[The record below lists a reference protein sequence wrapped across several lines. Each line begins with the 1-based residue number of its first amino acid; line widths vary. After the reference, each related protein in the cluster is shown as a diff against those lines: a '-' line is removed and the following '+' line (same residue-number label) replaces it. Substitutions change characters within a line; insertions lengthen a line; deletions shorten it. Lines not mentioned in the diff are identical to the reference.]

1 MRFRINPTLIALT
14 LAVILFFIGGLIQPG
29 FTSFELAMN
38 ILRLAAFL
46 GIVAAGQTLVI
57 ISGGEGID
65 LSVGAMVTLGA
76 IISYGIINYQ
86 NERIPLGLLASLGVG
101 MVIGAINGIG
111 VAYLRIPPLVMTLG
125 MATVIQGLIS
135 AVTKGSLE
143 GGSAPLLSKYTAQPL
158 LFGIPGI
165 IFIWASFAALM
176 WLLLTRT
183 RYGKNLF
190 AIGTNRVTA
199 RLSGINVP
207 ATVVA
212 TFTLCS
218 TLASFGGFIFLGY
231 YEKVF
236 LNLGNPYTLPSI
248 AAVVMGGT
256 VLSGGVG
263 SYWGT
268 MAGSIVLTLIT
279 SLLTTL
285 RMEEH
290 LRQIVYGA
298 ILLILLAAYGRQRAL
313 RQ

>member
-1 MRFRINPTLIALT
+1 MKRRISPTLIALA
-14 LAVILFFIGGLIQPG
+14 LAIVLFFLGGLIQPG

-76 IISYGIINYQ
+76 IISYGLISKRDD
-86 NERIPLGLLASLGVG
+86 RIWIGFLASLGAG
-101 MVIGAINGIG
+101 VIIGTLNGIG

-125 MATVIQGLIS
+125 MATVIQGLIF
-135 AVTKGSLE
+135 AVTQGSLE
-143 GGSAPLLSKYTAQPL
+143 GGSAPLLSKITTEPL

-165 IFIWASFAALM
+165 LYIWAVFAGLM
-176 WLLLTRT
+176 WLLLQRT

-199 RLSGINVP
+199 RLSGVNVK
-207 ATVVA
+207 ATVV
-212 TFTLCS
+212 TTYMLCS

-231 YEKVF
+231 YERVF

-290 LRQIVYGA
+290 LRQIVYGL
-298 ILLILLAAYGRQRAL
+298 ILLVLLAAYGRQRAL

>member
-1 MRFRINPTLIALT
+1 MKRRISPTLIALA
-14 LAVILFFIGGLIQPG
+14 LAIVLFFLGGLIQPG

-76 IISYGIINYQ
+76 IISYGLISKRDD
-86 NERIPLGLLASLGVG
+86 RIWIGFLASLGAG
-101 MVIGAINGIG
+101 VIIGTLNGIG

-125 MATVIQGLIS
+125 MATVIQGLIF
-135 AVTKGSLE
+135 AVTQGGLE
-143 GGSAPLLSKYTAQPL
+143 GGSAPLLSKITTEPL

-165 IFIWASFAALM
+165 LYIWAAFAGLM
-176 WLLLTRT
+176 WLLLQRT

-199 RLSGINVP
+199 RLSGVNVK
-207 ATVVA
+207 ATVV
-212 TFTLCS
+212 TTYMLCS

-231 YEKVF
+231 YERVF

-290 LRQIVYGA
+290 LRQIVYGL
-298 ILLILLAAYGRQRAL
+298 ILLVLLAAYGRQRAL

>member
-1 MRFRINPTLIALT
+1 MKRRISPTLIALA
-14 LAVILFFIGGLIQPG
+14 LAVVLFFLGGLIQPG

-76 IISYGIINYQ
+76 IISYGLISKRDD
-86 NERIPLGLLASLGVG
+86 RIWIGFLASLGAG
-101 MVIGAINGIG
+101 VIIGTLNGIG

-125 MATVIQGLIS
+125 MATVIQGLIF
-135 AVTKGSLE
+135 AVTQGSLE
-143 GGSAPLLSKYTAQPL
+143 GGSAPLLSKITTEPL
-158 LFGIPGI
+158 LLGIPGI
-165 IFIWASFAALM
+165 LYIWAAFAGLM
-176 WLLLTRT
+176 WLLLQRT

-199 RLSGINVP
+199 RLSGVNVK

-212 TFTLCS
+212 TYMLCS

-231 YEKVF
+231 YERVF

-290 LRQIVYGA
+290 LRQIVYGL
-298 ILLILLAAYGRQRAL
+298 ILLVLLAAYGRQRAL

>member
-1 MRFRINPTLIALT
+1 MKRRISPTLIALA
-14 LAVILFFIGGLIQPG
+14 LAVVLFFVGGLIQPG

-76 IISYGIINYQ
+76 IISYGLISKRDD
-86 NERIPLGLLASLGVG
+86 RILIGFLASLGAG
-101 MVIGAINGIG
+101 MIIGTLNGIG

-125 MATVIQGLIS
+125 MATVIQGLIF
-135 AVTKGSLE
+135 AVTQGSLE
-143 GGSAPLLSKYTAQPL
+143 GGSAPLLSKITTEPL

-165 IFIWASFAALM
+165 LYIWAAFAGLM
-176 WLLLTRT
+176 WLLLQRT

-199 RLSGINVP
+199 RLSGVNVK
-207 ATVVA
+207 ATVI
-212 TFTLCS
+212 TTYMLCS

-231 YEKVF
+231 YERVF

-298 ILLILLAAYGRQRAL
+298 ILLVLLAAYGRQRAL

>member
-1 MRFRINPTLIALT
+1 MKRRISPTLIALA
-14 LAVILFFIGGLIQPG
+14 LAVVLFFLGGLIQPG

-76 IISYGIINYQ
+76 IISYGLISKRDD
-86 NERIPLGLLASLGVG
+86 RIWIGFLASLGAG
-101 MVIGAINGIG
+101 VIIGTLNGIG

-125 MATVIQGLIS
+125 MATVIQGLIF
-135 AVTKGSLE
+135 AVTQGSLE
-143 GGSAPLLSKYTAQPL
+143 GGSAPLLSKITTEPL

-165 IFIWASFAALM
+165 LYIWAAFAGLM
-176 WLLLTRT
+176 WLLLQRT

-199 RLSGINVP
+199 RLSGVNVK
-207 ATVVA
+207 ATVV
-212 TFTLCS
+212 TTYMLCS

-231 YEKVF
+231 YERVF

-290 LRQIVYGA
+290 LRQIVYGL
-298 ILLILLAAYGRQRAL
+298 ILLVLLAAYGRQRAL

>member
-1 MRFRINPTLIALT
+1 MKRRISPTLIALA
-14 LAVILFFIGGLIQPG
+14 LAIVLFFLGGLIQPG

-76 IISYGIINYQ
+76 IISYGLISKRDD
-86 NERIPLGLLASLGVG
+86 RIWIGFLASLGAG
-101 MVIGAINGIG
+101 VIIGTLNGIG

-125 MATVIQGLIS
+125 MATVIQGLIF
-135 AVTKGSLE
+135 AVTQGSLE
-143 GGSAPLLSKYTAQPL
+143 GGSAPLLSKITTEPL

-165 IFIWASFAALM
+165 LYIWAAFAGLM
-176 WLLLTRT
+176 WLLLQRT

-199 RLSGINVP
+199 RLSGVNVK
-207 ATVVA
+207 ATVV
-212 TFTLCS
+212 TTYMLCS

-231 YEKVF
+231 YERVF

-290 LRQIVYGA
+290 LRQIVYGL
-298 ILLILLAAYGRQRAL
+298 ILLVLLAAYGRQRAL

>member
-1 MRFRINPTLIALT
+1 MKRRISPTLIALA
-14 LAVILFFIGGLIQPG
+14 LAIVLFFLGGLIQPG

-76 IISYGIINYQ
+76 IISYGLISKRDD
-86 NERIPLGLLASLGVG
+86 RIWIGFLASLGAG
-101 MVIGAINGIG
+101 VIIGTLNGIG
-111 VAYLRIPPLVMTLG
+111 VAYLRIPPLVITLG
-125 MATVIQGLIS
+125 MATVIQGLIF
-135 AVTKGSLE
+135 AVTQGSLE
-143 GGSAPLLSKYTAQPL
+143 GGSAPLLSKITTEPL

-165 IFIWASFAALM
+165 LYIWAAFAGLM
-176 WLLLTRT
+176 WLLLQRT

-199 RLSGINVP
+199 RLSGVNVK
-207 ATVVA
+207 ATVV
-212 TFTLCS
+212 TTYMLCS

-231 YEKVF
+231 YERVF

-290 LRQIVYGA
+290 LRQIVYGL
-298 ILLILLAAYGRQRAL
+298 ILLVLLAAYGRQRAL

>member
-1 MRFRINPTLIALT
+1 MKRRISPTLIALA
-14 LAVILFFIGGLIQPG
+14 LAVLLFFLGGLIQPG

-76 IISYGIINYQ
+76 IISYGLINGQ
-86 NERIPLGLLASLGVG
+86 NSRIPIGLLAALGAG
-101 MVIGAINGIG
+101 ALIGAINGIG

-125 MATVIQGLIS
+125 MTSVIQGLIS
-135 AVTKGSLE
+135 AVTQGSLS
-143 GGSAPLLSKYTAQPL
+143 GGSAPLLSRITTEPII
-158 LFGIPGI
+158 FGIPGI
-165 IFIWASFAALM
+165 LFIWAAFAALM
-176 WLLLTRT
+176 WLLLERT

-199 RLSGINVP
+199 RLSGVNVK
-207 ATVVA
+207 ATII
-212 TFTLCS
+212 TTYILCS
-218 TLASFGGFIFLGY
+218 MLASFGGFVFLGY
-231 YEKVF
+231 YQRVF

-268 MAGSIVLTLIT
+268 MAGSVVLTLIT

-298 ILLILLAAYGRQRAL
+298 ILLVLLAAYGRQRAL

>member
-1 MRFRINPTLIALT
+1 MKRRISPTLIALA
-14 LAVILFFIGGLIQPG
+14 LAIVLFFLGGLIQPG

-57 ISGGEGID
+57 ISGSEGID

-76 IISYGIINYQ
+76 IISYGLISKRDD
-86 NERIPLGLLASLGVG
+86 RIWIGFLASLGAG
-101 MVIGAINGIG
+101 VIIGTLNGIG

-125 MATVIQGLIS
+125 MATVIQGLIF
-135 AVTKGSLE
+135 AVTQGSLE
-143 GGSAPLLSKYTAQPL
+143 GGSAPLLSKITTEPL

-165 IFIWASFAALM
+165 LYIWAAFAGLM
-176 WLLLTRT
+176 WLLLQRT

-199 RLSGINVP
+199 RLSGVNVK
-207 ATVVA
+207 ATVV
-212 TFTLCS
+212 TTYMLCS

-231 YEKVF
+231 YERVF

-290 LRQIVYGA
+290 LRQIVYGL
-298 ILLILLAAYGRQRAL
+298 ILLVLLAAYGRQRAL

>member
-1 MRFRINPTLIALT
+1 MKRRISPTLIALA
-14 LAVILFFIGGLIQPG
+14 LAVVLFFVGGLIQPG

-76 IISYGIINYQ
+76 IISYGLISKRDD
-86 NERIPLGLLASLGVG
+86 RILIGFLASLGAG
-101 MVIGAINGIG
+101 MIIGTLNGIG

-125 MATVIQGLIS
+125 MATVIQGLIF
-135 AVTKGSLE
+135 AVTQGSLE
-143 GGSAPLLSKYTAQPL
+143 GGSAPLLSKITTEPL

-165 IFIWASFAALM
+165 LYIWAAFAGLM
-176 WLLLTRT
+176 WLLLQRT

-199 RLSGINVP
+199 RLSGVNVK
-207 ATVVA
+207 ATVI
-212 TFTLCS
+212 TTYMLCS

-231 YEKVF
+231 YERVF

-263 SYWGT
+263 TYWGT

-298 ILLILLAAYGRQRAL
+298 ILLVLLAAYGRQRAL

>member
-1 MRFRINPTLIALT
+1 MKRRISPTLIALA
-14 LAVILFFIGGLIQPG
+14 LAVVLFFLGGLIQPG

-76 IISYGIINYQ
+76 IISYGLISKRDD
-86 NERIPLGLLASLGVG
+86 RIWIGFLASLGAG
-101 MVIGAINGIG
+101 VIIGTLNGIG

-125 MATVIQGLIS
+125 MATVIQGLIF
-135 AVTKGSLE
+135 AVTQGSLE
-143 GGSAPLLSKYTAQPL
+143 GGSAPLLSKITTEPL

-165 IFIWASFAALM
+165 LYIWAAFAGLM
-176 WLLLTRT
+176 WLLLQRT

-190 AIGTNRVTA
+190 AIGTNRITA
-199 RLSGINVP
+199 RLSGVNVK

-212 TFTLCS
+212 TYMLCS

-231 YEKVF
+231 YERVF

-290 LRQIVYGA
+290 LRQIVYGL
-298 ILLILLAAYGRQRAL
+298 ILLVLLAAYGRQRAL
-313 RQ
+313 QQ